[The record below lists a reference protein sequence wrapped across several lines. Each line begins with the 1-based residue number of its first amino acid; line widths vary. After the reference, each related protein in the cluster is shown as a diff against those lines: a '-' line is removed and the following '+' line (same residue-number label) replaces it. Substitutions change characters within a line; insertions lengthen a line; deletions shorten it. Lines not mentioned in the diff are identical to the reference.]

1 MPVRVGPYTL
11 STTLGKGNYG
21 VVKLGRHE
29 RSGEEFA
36 VKVVEKRVLED
47 DLPVNM
53 DIRREMSILRALCHP
68 NIVALTEV
76 MVSKSKV
83 YLVMELAR
91 GGDFFQL
98 VSATGRLGEG
108 LSRRYFR
115 QLIAA
120 VHHCHTRGVFHR
132 DIKPENLLLSAS
144 GDLKVTDF
152 GFSAMV
158 DHGAALLRTNCGSPH
173 YCAPEVWNGTAA
185 RAGGYD
191 GAAADAF
198 SCGVV
203 LFVLL
208 AGGQPFYD
216 ADEEALLAKV
226 NRCAVDYPSWFSA
239 DAVDLL
245 RSLLVRNPAERA
257 TLPAILCH

>member
-1 MPVRVGPYTL
+1 MVDVAAVGVLPALLDQTRSGSRRATGEWARHPTGGGVPGGPWRPGCGPVRLPHPLTMPVRVGPYTL

-132 DIKPENLLLSAS
+132 DIKVR
-144 GDLKVTDF
+144 GDVQSRGGSVSELCGRLVW
-152 GFSAMV
+152 A
-158 DHGAALLRTNCGSPH
+158 HGRQSLRCGSSS
-173 YCAPEVWNGTAA
+173 W
-185 RAGGYD
+185 
-191 GAAADAF
+191 GA
-198 SCGVV
+198 
-203 LFVLL
+203 
-208 AGGQPFYD
+208 
-216 ADEEALLAKV
+216 
-226 NRCAVDYPSWFSA
+226 
-239 DAVDLL
+239 
-245 RSLLVRNPAERA
+245 VRP
-257 TLPAILCH
+257 

>member
-1 MPVRVGPYTL
+1 MVVRASACGRPCWTEPVVACDVPPVCGGTLRVLYLTVPGDPSAAAASTPPHTPTMPVRVGPYTL

-29 RSGEEFA
+29 RTGEEYA

-115 QLIAA
+115 QLVAA

-132 DIKPENLLLSAS
+132 DIKVRGGALS
-144 GDLKVTDF
+144 GWGPT
-152 GFSAMV
+152 
-158 DHGAALLRTNCGSPH
+158 R
-173 YCAPEVWNGTAA
+173 
-185 RAGGYD
+185 
-191 GAAADAF
+191 
-198 SCGVV
+198 
-203 LFVLL
+203 
-208 AGGQPFYD
+208 
-216 ADEEALLAKV
+216 
-226 NRCAVDYPSWFSA
+226 
-239 DAVDLL
+239 
-245 RSLLVRNPAERA
+245 
-257 TLPAILCH
+257 

>member
-29 RSGEEFA
+29 RTGEEFA

-68 NIVALTEV
+68 NIVALAEV

-132 DIKPENLLLSAS
+132 DIK
-144 GDLKVTDF
+144 
-152 GFSAMV
+152 
-158 DHGAALLRTNCGSPH
+158 
-173 YCAPEVWNGTAA
+173 A
-185 RAGGYD
+185 RD
-191 GAAADAF
+191 GATLRDG
-198 SCGVV
+198 GVD
-203 LFVLL
+203 
-208 AGGQPFYD
+208 G
-216 ADEEALLAKV
+216 
-226 NRCAVDYPSWFSA
+226 
-239 DAVDLL
+239 
-245 RSLLVRNPAERA
+245 
-257 TLPAILCH
+257 

>member
-29 RSGEEFA
+29 RTGEEYA

-115 QLIAA
+115 QLVAA

-132 DIKPENLLLSAS
+132 DIKVRGGALSGWGGGGVWA
-144 GDLKVTDF
+144 GGL
-152 GFSAMV
+152 GGGCEWMLCARGG
-158 DHGAALLRTNCGSPH
+158 HQCG
-173 YCAPEVWNGTAA
+173 VTAA
-185 RAGGYD
+185 GGD
-191 GAAADAF
+191 
-198 SCGVV
+198 CGRVP
-203 LFVLL
+203 L
-208 AGGQPFYD
+208 A
-216 ADEEALLAKV
+216 
-226 NRCAVDYPSWFSA
+226 
-239 DAVDLL
+239 L
-245 RSLLVRNPAERA
+245 RVRDSP
-257 TLPAILCH
+257 PYCHGTSGRTT